1 MVFFFLVCN
10 RQDFFHAPFSWPLVY
25 VLFFLIIL
33 IPLCSFNS
41 EKMLI
46 FASC

>member
-1 MVFFFLVCN
+1 MAFFFLVCN
-10 RQDFFHAPFSWPLVY
+10 RQDFFHAYTSALVY

-33 IPLCSFNS
+33 TPLCSFNS

-46 FASC
+46 FLSC